1 MKTKNI
7 VKKTAY
13 YGTNLLLPLTEVNQT
28 YKAGRYAW
36 RKHAERVHKLKLARE
51 AEATREVS
59 FTQAIEESGSSCEEL
74 LRHYAIKKRLW
85 LALLAVALVFSVS
98 LVATTASAGIPVSM
112 FLSLRIASLMFML
125 LGFSA
130 YSFLQAMVCQFK
142 GWMLQNGQL
151 TPFNEWRRSGQ
162 RFSETLSWRL

>member
-1 MKTKNI
+1 MKSKDV

-13 YGTNLLLPLTEVNQT
+13 YGTNIFLPLTEVNQT

-36 RKHAERVHKLKLARE
+36 RKHAERVKKLKQARE
-51 AEATREVS
+51 AEAAREVT

-74 LRHYAIKKRLW
+74 IRHYAIKKRLW
-85 LALLAVALVFSVS
+85 LALLFIALLFSLG
-98 LVATTASAGIPVSM
+98 LVITAASSGIPVSM

-130 YSFLQAMVCQFK
+130 YSFLQAMICQFK
-142 GWMLQNGQL
+142 GWMLLNRRL
-151 TPFNEWRRSGQ
+151 TPFTEWRRSGQ